1 MEVVIAGAGA
11 MGLLIGTYLSE
22 AGVSVSFFTKRE
34 EQAIELRDHGA
45 IRVKDGCDRIFKV
58 HAFSDLEQA
67 PQHAFWILAVKS
79 NDLRDL
85 VNRLENSVR
94 PAHLMFIQ
102 NGIRHYDLGKATS
115 IQSVSVASLTH
126 GARRTGNRTVVHNGV
141 GVMGIAAL
149 KGNQIHPS
157 HLYIANS
164 SFFPMI
170 QEQDGLQM
178 LLKKAII
185 NCCINPLT
193 AILDLK
199 NGELLTNRSAHHL
212 MQMIH
217 SELAAG
223 YPEAVKTLPLSA
235 VEAVCRKTSNNRSS
249 MLTDRSH
256 GVLMETDTIV
266 SAILEGKEEMMPTLK
281 TFELLLKAIDD
292 GKEKS

>member
-11 MGLLIGTYLSE
+11 MGLLIGTYLAE
-22 AGVSVSFFTKRE
+22 GGISVSFFTRRE
-34 EQAIELRDHGA
+34 EQAIELRDYGVT
-45 IRVKDGCDRIFKV
+45 RVKDGHDHIFKV

-67 PQHAFWILAVKS
+67 PRHALWILAVKS

-85 VNRLENSVR
+85 VDRLENSVR

-102 NGIRHYDLGKATS
+102 NGLRHYDLGKATS
-115 IQSVSVASLTH
+115 IHSVSIASLTH
-126 GARRTGNRTVVHNGV
+126 GASRIGKRTVVHNGV
-141 GVMGIAAL
+141 GVMSIAAL
-149 KGNQIHPS
+149 KGDQLHPS
-157 HLYIANS
+157 HLYIAGS
-164 SFFPMI
+164 PLFPMV

-193 AILDLK
+193 AILNLK

-212 MQMIH
+212 MQMIY

-223 YPEAVKTLPLSA
+223 YPEAVRTLPLSE

-256 GVLMETDTIV
+256 GVPMETDTIV
-266 SAILEGKEEMMPTLK
+266 SAILEGKEEMMPTLQVL
-281 TFELLLKAIDD
+281 ELLLKAIDD
-292 GKEKS
+292 GKDQS